1 MSSTTKLLFVD
12 DEGPIRRLFRRDMGQ
27 DENVLLETASDG
39 KEALKKLKTFPADI
53 VITDV
58 KMPNMDGLTLLEEIR
73 IRYPDIFV
81 VILTAYGS
89 IEDAVKAM
97 KAEAYD
103 YILKPFDFDV
113 IRMMIEKI
121 TDHKAII
128 EKSIFPGKER
138 RKGYR
143 FENIIG
149 QDPKMFEIFQK
160 IMDVAKTN
168 ATVLINGE
176 TGTGKELIADSIHFG
191 SPRRSQPLIKV
202 NCAALT
208 ETLINSE
215 LFGHEKGA
223 FTGATAQKR
232 GHFELADRGTIFLD
246 EIGDIPLPTQ
256 ISLLRV
262 LESKT
267 FQRVGGTTTLKVDTR
282 VICATNKDLSHAVKE
297 KLFREDLFYRIN
309 VVTIHMPPLRER
321 KSDIPLLANQLL
333 KKYCTETKKNIHHI
347 SRAAMNILIR
357 YNWPGNVRELANII
371 ENAVIFCKGKEI
383 TPANLPEELRETT
396 QKKGFTLGLSSRS
409 LTLAE
414 ATMIHK
420 VLEETDWNL
429 KQAAKEMEIARGT
442 LYSKMKKY
450 GIEKPQ

>member
-12 DEGPIRRLFRRDMGQ
+12 DEGPIRRLFCKAMGQ
-27 DENVLLETASDG
+27 DESLLLETASDG
-39 KEALKKLKTFPADI
+39 KEALKKLKTFHADI
-53 VITDV
+53 VITDM
-58 KMPNMDGLTLLEEIR
+58 KMPKMDGLTLLEEIR
-73 IRYPDIFV
+73 MRYPDIFV
-81 VILTAYGS
+81 VVITAYGS

-113 IRMMIEKI
+113 IRMVIEKI
-121 TDHKAII
+121 TGQKRIL
-128 EKSIFPGKER
+128 EKNIFPGKER

-160 IMDVAKTN
+160 IMDVADTN
-168 ATVLINGE
+168 ATVLITGE
-176 TGTGKELIADSIHFG
+176 SGTGKELIADAIHFR
-191 SPRRSQPLIKV
+191 SPRRSEPLVRV

-223 FTGATAQKR
+223 FTGATAQKK

-246 EIGDIPLPTQ
+246 EIGDVPIPTQ

-267 FQRVGGTTTLKVDTR
+267 FQRVGGATTLKVDTR

-297 KLFREDLFYRIN
+297 KLFRKDLFYRIN
-309 VVTIHMPPLRER
+309 VVPIHMPPLRER
-321 KSDIPLLANQLL
+321 KSDILILANHFL
-333 KKYCTETKKNIHHI
+333 KKYCAETKKNIPRI
-347 SRAAMNILIR
+347 SRPAMKILIR
-357 YNWPGNVRELANII
+357 HDWPGNVRELANII
-371 ENAVIFCKGKEI
+371 ENAVIFCKGRELI
-383 TPANLPEELRETT
+383 PANLPEELRETT

-409 LTLAE
+409 LPLAE

-420 VLEETDWNL
+420 VLDETNWNL
-429 KQAAKEMEIARGT
+429 KQATELLSIARGT
-442 LYSKMKKY
+442 LYSKIKKY
-450 GIEKPQ
+450 GIKRPE